1 MAVLDFW
8 LSLLSRLGLAHR
20 DGHCYWFLLE
30 STITMAVALGVSKQ
44 CLELESQRVKIVNA
58 RQLQRLRSYA
68 QKSPNRSF
76 QIMPVVRLQAKPMH
90 LLAQL
95 IE

>member
-1 MAVLDFW
+1 MTVIVTGF
-8 LSLLSRLGLAHR
+8 
-20 DGHCYWFLLE
+20 YWFLLE

-76 QIMPVVRLQAKPMH
+76 QIMPVVRLQAKPIH